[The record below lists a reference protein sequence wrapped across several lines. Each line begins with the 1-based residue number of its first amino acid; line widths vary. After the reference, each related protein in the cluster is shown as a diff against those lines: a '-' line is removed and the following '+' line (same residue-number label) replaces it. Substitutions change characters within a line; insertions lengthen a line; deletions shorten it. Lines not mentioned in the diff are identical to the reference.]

1 MDDRA
6 HPLGVEVFRST
17 RELGAAVRDRR
28 NERELTQAE
37 LARRA
42 GVSREWVNA
51 LERGKPNVNVTQLM
65 DVLEVLDLAL
75 DLTPLTRDTRADEII
90 DELFG
95 REPDDHS

>member
-1 MDDRA
+1 M
-6 HPLGVEVFRST
+6 
-17 RELGAAVRDRR
+17 RELGGAVRARR
-28 NERELTQAE
+28 YARELTQAE

-51 LERGKPNVNVTQLM
+51 LERGKPNVNVAQLM

-75 DLTPLTRDTRADEII
+75 DLAPLSRDPRADELI

-95 REPDDHS
+95 REPDGDG